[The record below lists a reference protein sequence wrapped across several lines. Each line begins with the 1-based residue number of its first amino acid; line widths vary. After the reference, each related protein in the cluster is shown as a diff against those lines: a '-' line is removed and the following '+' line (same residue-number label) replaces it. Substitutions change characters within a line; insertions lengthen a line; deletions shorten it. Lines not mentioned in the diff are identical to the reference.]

1 MPRVSARG
9 FSYTC
14 FTCFG
19 DTSPESEVKI
29 VDKIQA
35 AKAAAA
41 CAGSAK
47 TAASTEH
54 ERQMA
59 DGLWYLALAI
69 AEDFNDKRNPRS

>member
-1 MPRVSARG
+1 MR
-9 FSYTC
+9 
-14 FTCFG
+14 
-19 DTSPESEVKI
+19 I